1 MAASGCTCIDIQPGT
16 KRAEAAQFQLVCIN
30 KTVVSIRDSYSA
42 WCLVDTIELG
52 AMEPKLLISPRERG
66 LIRIAGEHV
75 TYVRL
80 LVMLNHS

>member
-1 MAASGCTCIDIQPGT
+1 
-16 KRAEAAQFQLVCIN
+16 
-30 KTVVSIRDSYSA
+30 
-42 WCLVDTIELG
+42 
-52 AMEPKLLISPRERG
+52 MEPKLLISPRERG